1 MKKFWLLALVAL
13 MVLALVACGGNTET
27 TPDKGGDTTPDAT
40 TTTKPD
46 DGDVTPPADS
56 TTEDGGNDVQPH
68 YPGIDILNGDMD
80 NAAVTPNWKGIDCI
94 AFEDGHRQLD
104 YRIALVFHMDETV
117 NGIYED
123 LVYTTDAT
131 LPNDQNWQ
139 MNPEYRWEVT
149 IDGEVIP
156 INNFSLLNDQ
166 TSGYIRMDLGDWTY
180 STEVDED
187 GYHQYDCL
195 LKIYDSSNEIA
206 YWAWF
211 TDPEWNGPYWFV
223 IPDPIVMIEDPDRPA
238 THVAIPDRGVAEGLA
253 GPDGFNDAELY
264 TNIFD
269 DDVRSKLCTDF
280 VVPIEWMY
288 TDGAKSV
295 VSYSLVG
302 ANDDESYSS
311 RVPLK
316 WTLYGCNDG
325 TNWVK
330 IDEQDLTAAGETV
343 VNYGERNF
351 VLDAPV
357 EYQYFRF
364 ELDTTVHTSMW
375 QMSDIV
381 LYTEA
386 E

>member
-1 MKKFWLLALVAL
+1 
-13 MVLALVACGGNTET
+13 
-27 TPDKGGDTTPDAT
+27 
-40 TTTKPD
+40 
-46 DGDVTPPADS
+46 
-56 TTEDGGNDVQPH
+56 
-68 YPGIDILNGDMD
+68 
-80 NAAVTPNWKGIDCI
+80 
-94 AFEDGHRQLD
+94 
-104 YRIALVFHMDETV
+104 
-117 NGIYED
+117 
-123 LVYTTDAT
+123 
-131 LPNDQNWQ
+131 
-139 MNPEYRWEVT
+139 
-149 IDGEVIP
+149 
-156 INNFSLLNDQ
+156 
-166 TSGYIRMDLGDWTY
+166 
-180 STEVDED
+180 
-187 GYHQYDCL
+187 
-195 LKIYDSSNEIA
+195 
-206 YWAWF
+206 
-211 TDPEWNGPYWFV
+211 
-223 IPDPIVMIEDPDRPA
+223 
-238 THVAIPDRGVAEGLA
+238 
-253 GPDGFNDAELY
+253 
-264 TNIFD
+264 
-269 DDVRSKLCTDF
+269 
-280 VVPIEWMY
+280 MY

-302 ANDDESYSS
+302 ANDDVSYSS